1 MSSGSSAGHQ
11 DPVAAFETAKLGVW
25 TFLAT
30 EVLLFGALFTAYTVF
45 RLKFPELFHAEHEKL
60 NRVLGAVNTV
70 VLITSSLTVA
80 LGIDAVKRGKVRAL
94 QGYFAATIL
103 LAGVFLAVKYV
114 EYSEKFHH
122 GLFPRTNIFFSLYYV
137 MTGIHGIHVIA
148 GMAVMAYILAA
159 SRRGRFSEA
168 YYTPVEMAGLYWHF
182 VDLVWIYLFPLLYL
196 AG

>member
-1 MSSGSSAGHQ
+1 M
-11 DPVAAFETAKLGVW
+11 
-25 TFLAT
+25 
-30 EVLLFGALFTAYTVF
+30 
-45 RLKFPELFHAEHEKL
+45 FHAEHEKL

-80 LGIDAVKRGKVRAL
+80 LGIDAVKRGKDRAL
-94 QGYFAATIL
+94 QGYFTATIL

-122 GLFPRTNIFFSLYYV
+122 GLFPGTNIFFSLYYV
-137 MTGIHGIHVIA
+137 MTGIHGIHVVA
-148 GMAVMAYILAA
+148 GMAVMAYIVAA
-159 SRRGRFSEA
+159 ARRGRFSAA

-196 AG
+196 VG